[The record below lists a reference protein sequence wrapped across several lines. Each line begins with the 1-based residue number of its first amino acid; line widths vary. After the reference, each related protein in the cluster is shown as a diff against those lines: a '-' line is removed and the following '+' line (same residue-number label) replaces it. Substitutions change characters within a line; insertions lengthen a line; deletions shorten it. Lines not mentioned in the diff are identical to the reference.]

1 MSDFFLNKLN
11 IFFGY
16 WNRNTTTKFTE
27 HPTVSKP
34 ISKFQTMADAMLKA
48 AQAAY
53 DGNDQYIAMLAE
65 QIKAAKERK
74 KILKE
79 AVKREKAHYK
89 EYQKTQKASAVSSV
103 AGGGAAAAAASTVRV
118 YKDTYQNRKLGRVGD
133 EIPSR
138 KLMRPKLMRYDGL
151 GKPIK

>member
-1 MSDFFLNKLN
+1 M
-11 IFFGY
+11 
-16 WNRNTTTKFTE
+16 
-27 HPTVSKP
+27 
-34 ISKFQTMADAMLKA
+34 KA
-48 AQAAY
+48 AQAAL
-53 DGNDQYIAMLAE
+53 DGNDQYIEILAA
-65 QIKAAKERK
+65 QLKAAKERK

-89 EYQKTQKASAVSSV
+89 EYQKTQKASAVSAPVPS
-103 AGGGAAAAAASTVRV
+103 GGAAASTVRL

-151 GKPIK
+151 GNLIN

>member
-1 MSDFFLNKLN
+1 VNKLSF
-11 IFFGY
+11 IFPLLIDI
-16 WNRNTTTKFTE
+16 TTLTKFTE

-34 ISKFQTMADAMLKA
+34 ISKFKTMADAMMKA
-48 AQAAY
+48 AQAAL
-53 DGNDQYIAMLAE
+53 DGNDQYIEILAA
-65 QIKAAKERK
+65 QLKAARERK

-89 EYQKTQKASAVSSV
+89 EHMKAQKASAVSAPVPS
-103 AGGGAAAAAASTVRV
+103 GGAAAASTVRV

-151 GKPIK
+151 GNLIK

>member
-1 MSDFFLNKLN
+1 
-11 IFFGY
+11 
-16 WNRNTTTKFTE
+16 
-27 HPTVSKP
+27 
-34 ISKFQTMADAMLKA
+34 MLKA

-79 AVKREKAHYK
+79 AVKREKAHYN

-151 GKPIK
+151 GKLIK